1 VASFGVSAAP
11 LLRVTNIGR
20 MPPRPALLVLNQYYA
35 PGQESTA
42 QLLADLC
49 EALVEDYDVTVVT
62 GTVHDAPRAERTSRN
77 RVDVIRVGSTA
88 FDRSRLALR
97 GLNYVSFV
105 VLALFAALRRPK
117 PQVVL
122 CLSDPPFVSVLG
134 VVVARRHRVPLV
146 VVTQDVFPEIAVAL
160 GRLDNPVIVGVLDRL
175 IRYGLRH
182 ATRVVAIGEH
192 MRRRLVA
199 KGVREDRI
207 SVIPNW
213 TDTEALR
220 PRERKNAWAR
230 EHGLT
235 DRFVVMHSGNVGYAQ
250 DLPTLLH
257 AASQLRD
264 LDDLVVVVVGSGA
277 MGAKLAELA
286 TRLGLDNVRFL
297 PYQPRER
304 LAESLSSAD
313 VHVVGLAAGLA
324 GYVVPSRLYGILAVG
339 RPVIVHA
346 DEESETAELVRT
358 QEAGVVVPPGEPE
371 LLAQAIRD
379 AHSQREKLE
388 RMGRAARAY
397 AEAEASRDVA
407 IGRYRSLIDAVAAR
421 RVSG

>member
-1 VASFGVSAAP
+1 MAFSAVSAAP
-11 LLRVTNIGR
+11 LRLVTNIGR

-49 EALVEDYDVTVVT
+49 EALAEDYDVTVVT

-77 RVDVIRVGSTA
+77 GVNVIRVGSTA

-97 GLNYVSFV
+97 GFNYVSFV
-105 VLALFAALRRPK
+105 VLALVAALRRPR

-122 CLSDPPFVSVLG
+122 CLSDPPFVSVIG
-134 VVVARRHRVPLV
+134 VIVARRHRVPLV

-175 IRYGLRH
+175 VRFGLRH

-192 MRRRLVA
+192 MRRRLVV

-213 TDTEALR
+213 TDTEALA
-220 PRERKNAWAR
+220 PRERTNEWAR
-230 EHGLT
+230 EHALT

-257 AASQLRD
+257 AASRLRD
-264 LDDLVVVVVGSGA
+264 LDDVVVVVVGSGA

-286 TRLGLDNVRFL
+286 SEPRAGQRALPAIPTAGAPRGIAVERGCPRRRPRCWAGGVRCSEPALRNPRRGPTRDRSRRRGERDGGARFDAGSAVSSFRRGSRSYSRRRSAMRT
-297 PYQPRER
+297 PSGRN
-304 LAESLSSAD
+304 SSAW
-313 VHVVGLAAGLA
+313 VAPPAHTQRPKPVATWRSGATAA
-324 GYVVPSRLYGILAVG
+324 
-339 RPVIVHA
+339 
-346 DEESETAELVRT
+346 
-358 QEAGVVVPPGEPE
+358 
-371 LLAQAIRD
+371 
-379 AHSQREKLE
+379 
-388 RMGRAARAY
+388 
-397 AEAEASRDVA
+397 
-407 IGRYRSLIDAVAAR
+407 
-421 RVSG
+421 